1 MAYSAK
7 PQVFDGRPSVRRTA
21 EPSLPTTSL
30 KRMDFQPTTKHA
42 DVAEIVKF
50 VGDKLRS
57 ECGISVGK
65 LLKDVKAK
73 FPHNVTALEDVT
85 AFVKRI
91 CAQDPKLAQ
100 RRRDAIKEH
109 LAAKAET
116 PPTALESQPSLV
128 APAEAGVDITHPLV
142 EPPASSLAESP
153 IDVPVERVE
162 PKPVA
167 AEVQQAAALFFS
179 DEHIRYSPGKI
190 IEINEVIYLMV
201 PIHGTN
207 KTFYLATEYECRE
220 ALVALRKEYSRAISK
235 TTGADGKDPAQV
247 ICDSIDSILRPTD
260 ELGFFS
266 GVTSISSMGSLVRL
280 VSLYLSDHKHKLN
293 PGGIMGRPLPTSEI
307 GMDSCINTTVRFMEK
322 LGTTD
327 IHLVSLQEQFRG
339 ACPSASLPL
348 SLVAHI
354 RDRASSKYIKLKDS
368 SRGAADVV
376 APPQPKTLE
385 LNDEQFFELCV
396 AYITE
401 WLSSYALLDSTLQDD
416 LERVFGRDQRSRI
429 ETMFPAALS
438 VVCNTN
444 PDIKNRRETRLLEE
458 QRKEAKRREKA
469 KQYYE

>member
-21 EPSLPTTSL
+21 EPSLPITSIR
-30 KRMDFQPTTKHA
+30 RMDFQPTTQRVGI
-42 DVAEIVKF
+42 DTIVTF
-50 VGDKLRS
+50 VGKFLRNGNA
-57 ECGISVGK
+57 GISLRD
-65 LLKDVKAK
+65 LLHELKMQ
-73 FPHNVTALEDVT
+73 FPHNVIAIDDV
-85 AFVKRI
+85 ASFIRRA
-91 CAQDPKLAQ
+91 CAKNPQLVQ
-100 RRRDAIKEH
+100 IRRDAIKER
-109 LAAKAET
+109 AARIEA
-116 PPTALESQPSLV
+116 PPTALEPQPSPV
-128 APAEAGVDITHPLV
+128 APVEVRVDITHPLV

-153 IDVPVERVE
+153 IDAPVEKEAE
-162 PKPVA
+162 PKPVTA
-167 AEVQQAAALFFS
+167 QVQQAAALFFS
-179 DEHIRYSPGKI
+179 EEHIRYSPGKI
-190 IEINEVIYLMV
+190 IEINEIIYLMV

-220 ALVALRKEYSRAISK
+220 ALVALRNEYSRAISENR
-235 TTGADGKDPAQV
+235 TNSKDPARA
-247 ICDSIDSILRPTD
+247 ICDSIDSMLRPID

-266 GVTSISSMGSLVRL
+266 GVTSISSIGSLVRL
-280 VSLYLSDHKHKLN
+280 VTLYFSDHKHKMN
-293 PGGIMGRPLPTSEI
+293 PGGIIGRPLPTSEI
-307 GMDSCINTTVRFMEK
+307 GIDNCVNATVRFMEE

-327 IHLVSLQEQFRG
+327 IHLVLLQEQFRETY
-339 ACPSASLPL
+339 PFASLQL

-354 RDRASSKYIKLKDS
+354 RDRASSKYAKLKDS

-416 LERVFGRDQRSRI
+416 LEIVFGRDQRSRI

-458 QRKEAKRREKA
+458 QRKEAKRREEA